1 MQTTDKNFVAKESN
15 AGAVYASKSKRKVR
29 LELEGE
35 WAHGDW
41 WLGEHAGSYMR
52 DKVTKDLLLC
62 DYDWNVLYTVR
73 DKHYK
78 ADVARLIEQGL

>member
-1 MQTTDKNFVAKESN
+1 MQTTDKDFVAKESN
-15 AGAVYASKSKRKVR
+15 AGAVYASKKRKVR

-52 DKVTKDLLLC
+52 DKATMDLLLC
-62 DYDWNVLYTVR
+62 DYDWNVLYTIR

-78 ADVARLIEQGL
+78 ADVARLVEQGL

>member
-15 AGAVYASKSKRKVR
+15 AGAVYASKKRKVR

-41 WLGEHAGSYMR
+41 WLGELHGSYMR
-52 DKVTKDLLLC
+52 DKLTNDLLLC
-62 DYDWNVLYTVR
+62 DYDWNVLYTIR

-78 ADVARLIEQGL
+78 ADVARLVEQGL

>member
-1 MQTTDKNFVAKESN
+1 MQTTHKDFVAKESN
-15 AGAVYASKSKRKVR
+15 AGAVYASKKRKLR

-35 WAHGDW
+35 WACGDW
-41 WLGEHAGSYMR
+41 WLGEHFGAYMR

-62 DYDWNVLYTVR
+62 DNNWTVLYTIR

-78 ADVARLIEQGL
+78 ADVARLVEQGL